1 MDSAFEILGITGPIY
16 LAIALGYWA
25 TRRGL
30 FAKADMPVFG
40 KFTIQIA
47 LPALLF
53 NALSQR
59 SVAEILNLHYLG
71 AYALG
76 SLLVIGLGLWWSR
89 KVQGH
94 SLSYSSMMAM
104 GMSCPNSGFVG
115 YPIMLLTLGPVAGV
129 ALALNMI
136 VENLLLIPLLLAVA
150 DSEKM
155 DGQPGRA
162 AWRQA
167 LLQALR
173 GLLKNPMIWGIVGGF
188 LYALSGL
195 HLPAPLA
202 RTVNLFAA
210 ASGALSLFV
219 IGGSLVGLQA
229 RGLKGTVSQIAVG
242 KLLLHPLA
250 MAAVL
255 LWLLPIG
262 DPALRQAAVLTGAL
276 PMLGIYTI
284 LSQRHGHGAVSA
296 ATLLVTTVGS
306 FFTLSALL
314 WLLRAHPI

>member
-1 MDSAFEILGITGPIY
+1 MDSALEILGITGPIY
-16 LAIALGYWA
+16 LAIALGYMA
-25 TRRGL
+25 TRQGVFSR
-30 FAKADMPVFG
+30 ADMPVFG

-59 SVAEILNLHYLG
+59 SVGEIFNLQYLG
-71 AYALG
+71 AYACG
-76 SLLVIGLGLWWSR
+76 SLLMIGLGLWWAR

-94 SLSYSSMMAM
+94 RLSYSSMMAM

-150 DSEKM
+150 DS
-155 DGQPGRA
+155 DAPDAGH
-162 AWRQA
+162 WRQVLRQT
-167 LLQALR
+167 LL

-188 LYALSGL
+188 AWSLSGF
-195 HLPAPLA
+195 HLPAPFA
-202 RTVNLFAA
+202 RTVNLFAG

-229 RGLKGTVSQIAVG
+229 KGLRGTVSQIALG
-242 KLLLHPLA
+242 KLLLHPLS
-250 MAAVL
+250 MAAML
-255 LWLLPIG
+255 LWVFPVA
-262 DPALRQAAVLTGAL
+262 DPALRSAALLSGAL

-284 LSQRHGHGAVSA
+284 LNQRHGHGAISA
-296 ATLLVTTVGS
+296 AALLVTTVLS
-306 FFTLSALL
+306 FFTLSGLL
-314 WLLRAHPI
+314 WVLRHHPI

>member
-1 MDSAFEILGITGPIY
+1 MDSAIEILGITGPIY
-16 LAIALGYWA
+16 LAIALGYLA
-25 TRRGL
+25 TRHGV
-30 FAKADMPVFG
+30 FSPSDMPLLG

-59 SVAEILNLHYLG
+59 SLGEIFQPQYLA

-76 SLLVIGLGLWWSR
+76 SLLVMGAGLWWAR
-89 KVQGH
+89 RVQGH
-94 SLSYSSMMAM
+94 SASYSSMMAM

-129 ALALNMI
+129 ALALNMV

-150 DSEKM
+150 DSQS
-155 DGQPGRA
+155 GGA
-162 AWRQA
+162 GCWRRVLQQT
-167 LLQALR
+167 LL
-173 GLLKNPMIWGIVGGF
+173 GLLRNPMIWGIVGGF
-188 LYALSGL
+188 AWSLTGWS
-195 HLPAPLA
+195 LPAPLA

-229 RGLKGTVSQIAVG
+229 AGLRGTVSQIALG
-242 KLLLHPLA
+242 KLILHPLA
-250 MAAVL
+250 MAAML
-255 LWLLPIG
+255 LWVFPVA
-262 DPALRQAAVLTGAL
+262 DPALRAAALLTGAL

-284 LSQRHGHGAVSA
+284 LSQRHGHGAISA
-296 ATLLVTTVGS
+296 AALLVTTVLS

-314 WLLRAHPI
+314 WLLRQAPI